1 MLQRNIPVDEVVE
14 VANNGEII
22 AEYVNGKAC
31 PGFLMLL

>member
-14 VANNGEII
+14 VANNGEVV
-22 AEYVNGKAC
+22 AEYVNDKPC